1 LEAVEPHIG
10 SHEYNTEIKEIG
22 VSRSQGIIAAN
33 AIGNAERPIH
43 SGKDALYLDRVGPKT
58 VEAVDHI
65 INVQGINTGQDENQS
80 EDEVSS
86 GHYLRSQAKQNNN
99 NNNNEETKIPQENI
113 ELAKQFHAIADGKLL
128 IDIGIATSKARE
140 MANKI
145 ETSTQIIRSGKEAH
159 KLIGGV
165 GIKTQKVIDMLL
177 GNNNNNNNY
186 NEEEEVDEDDSDVE
200 ELKNQD
206 EITNNGNHSRRS
218 RRSYRKN
225 RNNVKSEENKISNE
239 LQNLAQILKQFGQGK
254 SDHIKIDRDNAIKY
268 AEEIE
273 VISQFIDNNETIRS
287 KLFAIIQ

>member
-1 LEAVEPHIG
+1 
-10 SHEYNTEIKEIG
+10 
-22 VSRSQGIIAAN
+22 
-33 AIGNAERPIH
+33 
-43 SGKDALYLDRVGPKT
+43 
-58 VEAVDHI
+58 
-65 INVQGINTGQDENQS
+65 
-80 EDEVSS
+80 
-86 GHYLRSQAKQNNN
+86 
-99 NNNNEETKIPQENI
+99 
-113 ELAKQFHAIADGKLL
+113 
-128 IDIGIATSKARE
+128 